1 MSHQGPVTCPLPSS
15 PTWPG
20 LAGGLQPAAF
30 PGEKLSVRPQGPL
43 LCTAT
48 IINSWTL
55 DYVLFPPGNVGREE
69 EGQREKLR
77 ACTSLLGLPHHPR
90 LGGFINTVAS
100 HQSARSGRSE
110 VHMWAG
116 LAPSEVFPPPRILAA
131 VRILVSSYM
140 DRSRSSSGPSQVT
153 LLNTSCLFQDPAFK
167 CVPPEV
173 PG

>member
-55 DYVLFPPGNVGREE
+55 DYGLFPPGNVGREE

-116 LAPSEVFPPPRILAA
+116 LAPSEVFPRPRPPPP
-131 VRILVSSYM
+131 VSSPL
-140 DRSRSSSGPSQVT
+140 SAS
-153 LLNTSCLFQDPAFK
+153 
-167 CVPPEV
+167 
-173 PG
+173 